1 MMGHI
6 PYMAY
11 IQKSVA
17 ADKLGMVISTV
28 TSIISLGIPLGLFVA
43 SPIAEQ
49 VGVGTW
55 MIGAG
60 VTLTFIGALIYFW
73 TRGFD
78 RELPEVGAS

>member
-1 MMGHI
+1 VFVIGTTGMMGHI

-11 IQKSVA
+11 IQKSVPA
-17 ADKLGMVISTV
+17 ENLGKVISTV

-43 SPIAEQ
+43 GPIAHW

-60 VTLTFIGALIYFW
+60 ITLTLIGTLSYF
-73 TRGFD
+73 
-78 RELPEVGAS
+78 